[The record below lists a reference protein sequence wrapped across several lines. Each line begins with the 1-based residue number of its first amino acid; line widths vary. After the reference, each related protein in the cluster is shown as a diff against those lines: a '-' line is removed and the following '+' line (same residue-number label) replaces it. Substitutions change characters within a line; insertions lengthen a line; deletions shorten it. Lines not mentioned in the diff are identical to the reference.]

1 MINPMKKEKSEKSQ
15 DETRVRNKSG
25 FLNKKPIKEKSVK
38 ADAIKEVRIV
48 DDAKWW

>member
-1 MINPMKKEKSEKSQ
+1 MKKTTSTKNQDGTQTKTKSEIPS
-15 DETRVRNKSG
+15 
-25 FLNKKPIKEKSVK
+25 KKTIKEKFIK